1 MSSVCSMGH
10 HFNVFT
16 FLMDRKSF
24 PTISLYKRSEPF
36 RRADLFLIIT
46 KNCTLIIA
54 LTLLSLSQYTNAQ
67 ASRENTYNFSGGLF
81 FGNNLGTDLTLN
93 YVFKNEF
100 TATLGYNDLARESQD
115 ASMDPGNQIVK
126 LFTFGLGGKWDHMET
141 LSLRVGKLVRFSK
154 DGKSRLLL
162 STGPGLSWI
171 RTNHYAYDPVAD
183 DNTWVEDHTRTMSL
197 LVDSKLE
204 FPIVKYIG
212 LRVGPTVLVNR
223 ERTFWGIE
231 TGVVVGRLFR

>member
-1 MSSVCSMGH
+1 MAISPLLRITS
-10 HFNVFT
+10 
-16 FLMDRKSF
+16 
-24 PTISLYKRSEPF
+24 ISLIFTCFIFLRSQ
-36 RRADLFLIIT
+36 
-46 KNCTLIIA
+46 C
-54 LTLLSLSQYTNAQ
+54 SYAQ

-100 TATLGYNDLARESQD
+100 TATLGYNDLARESDD
-115 ASMDPGNQIVK
+115 ASLDPGNPVVK

-141 LSLRVGKLVRFSK
+141 LSLRVGKMLRLNK

-171 RTNHYAYDPVAD
+171 RTNHYVYDPVAD
-183 DNTWVEDHTRTMSL
+183 GNTWVEDHTRSMSL